1 MMPRDQISIV
11 VDVAD
16 GDDDHGDDDGDD
28 HDDDDDD
35 DDPTRW
41 QCAVTRYSY

>member
-1 MMPRDQISIV
+1 MMPRDQISVV

-28 HDDDDDD
+28 DGDDHDDDDD
-35 DDPTRW
+35 DDPTT
-41 QCAVTRYSY
+41 VGGSVL